1 MSEGIYATINQ
12 RKDGKTLVRL
22 VEVGNTSISHD
33 SIHHMMSL
41 PQQGWDPYKVLDVL
55 LKVIKDCESIH
66 AITECSAEEAEA
78 HDDWAAFYTDDE
90 KQKLLVANMRL
101 SSDVP
106 AFERDFDERVFDS
119 RQEALD
125 AIYNHYSPVLMS
137 KNLLW
142 DLDAN
147 TFTWFTAPGKRYS
160 FVAFNFGLEKVESCS
175 AVTYSFE
182 QMCDRRAVVNA
193 INGESRHRLP
203 EIPLYRTPLE
213 QRPPEE
219 YESKL
224 LPVVI
229 EYRKG
234 KENTETS
241 LTGTVEKILVHG
253 KEREQ
258 WEPTS
263 FKVVL
268 DKRFGY
274 DTLVVTFY
282 RDEKPVF
289 RTSVNPSAYRNMREA
304 VFESLCAT
312 ARFIADN
319 HDELMIG
326 VKDGLRYNDD
336 WTLFQDK
343 AKHLLLGAY
352 DTYKSVRDVSAP
364 RSEGLS
370 AGEQNLAERLV
381 LSAAATFKAIEKAE
395 TRQEKTRLR
404 TTYFIV
410 DRQNGVFTQ
419 AIGAA
424 AAKKKLKQSASA
436 HTHVIAYKDLAGS
449 PLVHPQAQDRPFR
462 ESVLAYTKEGYTQER
477 IALILAMSVK
487 DVSASQRGL

>member
-12 RKDGKTLVRL
+12 RKDGKTLVRI

-55 LKVIKDCESIH
+55 LKVIKDCESIY
-66 AITECSAEEAEA
+66 AIAECPAEEAEA
-78 HDDWAAFYTDDE
+78 HDDWAALFTED
-90 KQKLLVANMRL
+90 KTQKLLVANMRL

-142 DLDAN
+142 DLDEN

-203 EIPLYRTPLE
+203 EIPLYNAPLE

-241 LTGTVEKILVHG
+241 LTGTIEKILVHG
-253 KEREQ
+253 KEHEQ

-352 DTYKSVRDVSAP
+352 DTYKSVRDVGAP

-424 AAKKKLKQSASA
+424 AAKKKLKQVASA
-436 HTHVIAYKDLAGS
+436 HTHVIAYKDLVGS

>member
-1 MSEGIYATINQ
+1 M
-12 RKDGKTLVRL
+12 V
-22 VEVGNTSISHD
+22 
-33 SIHHMMSL
+33 
-41 PQQGWDPYKVLDVL
+41 
-55 LKVIKDCESIH
+55 
-66 AITECSAEEAEA
+66 
-78 HDDWAAFYTDDE
+78 
-90 KQKLLVANMRL
+90 
-101 SSDVP
+101 
-106 AFERDFDERVFDS
+106 
-119 RQEALD
+119 
-125 AIYNHYSPVLMS
+125 
-137 KNLLW
+137 
-142 DLDAN
+142 
-147 TFTWFTAPGKRYS
+147 FTAPGKRYS

-241 LTGTVEKILVHG
+241 LTGTIEKILVHG
-253 KEREQ
+253 KEHEQ

-274 DTLVVTFY
+274 DTLIVTFY

-289 RTSVNPSAYRNMREA
+289 RTSVNPSAYKNMREA

-312 ARFIADN
+312 ARHIADN

-436 HTHVIAYKDLAGS
+436 HTHVIAYKDLVGS

-487 DVSASQRGL
+487 DVSAAQRGL